1 MMRSRTLATENR
13 ILRQIAGNELSVDLG
28 TAVGAVFDMPTM
40 KPLIENKI
48 EQNIADTD
56 ARRQVFL
63 EMDAVLQEEQN
74 EIENQLASETDP
86 QELDRL

>member
-28 TAVGAVFDMPTM
+28 AAVRAAFDMPTM
-40 KPLIENKI
+40 GSLLANKI
-48 EQNIADTD
+48 EQNTADTD

-63 EMDAVLQEEQN
+63 EMDAVLQEEQK
-74 EIENQLASETDP
+74 EIEDQLNETKNQTKE
-86 QELDRL
+86 E